1 MKIIIFLASL
11 TLSSV
16 CLAQV
21 PIEKGQPA
29 PENGVFLTNNQAAKL
44 IAEKNAVDKICEVNK
59 TYAVE
64 IEKQQC
70 VLDKKTLQN
79 EVDYQ
84 KSKYDQII
92 KIRDENEKDLYRK
105 IGDGGNNLYWFAGGI
120 AAGAT
125 TVVVSV
131 ATVYLIMNSGK

>member
-1 MKIIIFLASL
+1 MKIILFLVSL

-16 CLAQV
+16 CFAQV

-44 IAEKNAVDKICEVNK
+44 IAEKNAADKICEVNK

-70 VLDKKTLQN
+70 ILDKKTLQN

-84 KSKYDQII
+84 KNKFDQII
-92 KIRDENEKDLYRK
+92 KIRDENEKELYRK

-131 ATVYLIMNSGK
+131 ATVYMIMNSGK